1 MASARDMNLTK
12 EEYLEQKA
20 AEAAEKAAAKAKEAK
35 MAAFNKVVTMLEDLN
50 AQVLAEGE
58 KEAATYNKFACF
70 CKDTT
75 AEKVAAIEK
84 GKDDKSNLEI
94 KIAMHSFKRFDLDD
108 LIAKLLKDIKLAE
121 KEKASA

>member
-1 MASARDMNLTK
+1 MAAARDTNLTK
-12 EEYLEQKA
+12 DEYLER
-20 AEAAEKAAAKAKEAK
+20 KAAAAAAKEAK
-35 MAAFNKVVTMLEDLN
+35 MAAFNKVVTMLEDLQ
-50 AQVLAEGE
+50 ASILAEGE

-84 GKDDKSNLEI
+84 GKDDKTSLEI
-94 KIAMHSFKRFDLDD
+94 KIAMATLKRFDLDD

-121 KEKASA
+121 KEMASAEHA